1 MTGIRKNRN
10 LIVVFFILTLLVY
23 TRLSYP
29 ITDFFASRFQK
40 DNTVKYTPV
49 KSIVNYTFT
58 KISKQVPHL
67 NIISKAFIGKTSA
80 NSTIEITSSL
90 PEIFVGKYFD
100 FPVNA
105 SILKLI
111 CILRI

>member
-1 MTGIRKNRN
+1 MTGIRQNRN
-10 LIVVFFILTLLVY
+10 LVVIFFILTLLVY
-23 TRLSYP
+23 TRLPYP
-29 ITDFFASRFQK
+29 SVNLFASSFQK
-40 DNTVKYTPV
+40 ENNVKYTSL

-58 KISKQVPHL
+58 QTSKHVPHP
-67 NIISKAFIGKTSA
+67 NIVCKAFIGKTSP
-80 NSTIEITSSL
+80 NSTIEISSSL
-90 PEIFVGKYFD
+90 PELLEGNYFD